1 MRLISAFFA
10 LACLLAQ
17 LSAQAQQPAPG
28 APLPP
33 LKIADRGELLL
44 QGDDFSFAPWSSD
57 RQPGKVHIL
66 QYFGATRS
74 DSKRFKPFTDA
85 VEQTFE
91 QGQYHI
97 TTIINLDAAL
107 WGTTG
112 LVVSEVQDSKR
123 KYPGST
129 MVLDE
134 NGSGVEAWQLGDEG
148 SGLVIMDARGMVQY
162 FTRDSLDDEQMEH
175 SLTLVREH
183 IDACATAC

>member
-1 MRLISAFFA
+1 MRLIIACFA
-10 LACLLAQ
+10 LAGILAH
-17 LSAQAQQPAPG
+17 LSAQAQSPLPG

-33 LKIADRGELLL
+33 LRIEDRGEVLL
-44 QGDDFSFAPWSSD
+44 QGEEFSFAPWSSEQ
-57 RQPGKVHIL
+57 QPGKVHIL
-66 QYFGATRS
+66 QYFGATRA

-91 QGQYHI
+91 KGQYHI

-112 LVVSEVQDSKR
+112 LAVSEVKDSKR

-134 NGSGVEAWQLGDEG
+134 NGSGVEAWQLGE
-148 SGLVIMDARGMVQY
+148 SGTGLAIMDGQGIVRY
-162 FTRDSLDDEQMEH
+162 FTREPMDGEDLDASVE
-175 SLTLVREH
+175 LVRKTIQE
-183 IDACATAC
+183 CLEVC